1 MGIFFNHGQ
10 CCTAGSRV
18 YVQDSVYD
26 EFLTKFKAY
35 TESNKIG
42 DPFEEDTYQGPQI
55 SQTQFDRPFG
65 GFGGYKESGTGRDLS
80 KYALDQYTQVKTV
93 QINLESHMIKKIK

>member
-1 MGIFFNHGQ
+1 SNLDQAIKWAHMGIFFNHGQ

-55 SQTQFDRPFG
+55 SQTQFDSTFTKFG
-65 GFGGYKESGTGRDLS
+65 LAAAVFTNDLTKVIKLSNELSAGT
-80 KYALDQYTQVKTV
+80 VW
-93 QINLESHMIKKIK
+93 